1 METTLEEKKKL
12 HELEMEMMKQLRSI
26 MRMKSNN
33 PPVINKGDP
42 NKVQCY
48 EMNESETFGEV
59 DDFDKRPKKS
69 FSMKDSNQLDFPI
82 N

>member
-42 NKVQCY
+42 NKV
-48 EMNESETFGEV
+48 
-59 DDFDKRPKKS
+59 
-69 FSMKDSNQLDFPI
+69 
-82 N
+82 